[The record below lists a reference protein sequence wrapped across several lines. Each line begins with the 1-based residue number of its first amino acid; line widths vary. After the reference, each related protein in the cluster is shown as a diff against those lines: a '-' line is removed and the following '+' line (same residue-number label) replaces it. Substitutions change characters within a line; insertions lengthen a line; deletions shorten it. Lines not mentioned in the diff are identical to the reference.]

1 MIPKITVESSCKE
14 TWKCQKIQSCSC
26 KIPVGFGDKIL
37 ENVID
42 WSEQTTPHKIAEKIN
57 ASDPLRLEWEK
68 LGQTVINWCLAEDPI
83 RA

>member
-1 MIPKITVESSCKE
+1 MLFRS
-14 TWKCQKIQSCSC
+14 
-26 KIPVGFGDKIL
+26 
-37 ENVID
+37 
-42 WSEQTTPHKIAEKIN
+42 TTPHKIAEKIN